1 VKRIALLAACA
12 PLGLA
17 SAAAADTLGGFS
29 AVDSSTYLVN
39 ADRVCTAVAVDAAT
53 ATATGGPTCRKAPS
67 NDIAGLDFHRP
78 VVQSGANA
86 TFAASASGR
95 TLTVTHASSGDTV
108 VTWQADDPISRVV
121 EVYASDLGD
130 RVAVAYT
137 SRRGGHEFTDVVA
150 FSILRKTA
158 VAPPTGP
165 TAPTAPTA
173 PTGPTAPAH
182 VDAPDVVAAIA
193 AARKAPPG
201 KALAA
206 WQAVIALDADH
217 SEARFR
223 VAELQATGKTPA
235 DAVGTL
241 EDLAKS
247 SRGDAIEW
255 LVEARFDKAFAK
267 LLADARFRTAV
278 GLDRKPATPYERFM
292 GLGGHWE
299 QAGQPCDH
307 AAVVLAALQDR
318 SFKLRVK
325 ETCNGQ
331 TMDLP
336 FHGTWRIE
344 GDDGITLGLP
354 PNKGQAVTD
363 ADEVHC
369 TLAAHG
375 DEDALHCTL
384 GHDLDFTVLPTR
396 R

>member
-1 VKRIALLAACA
+1 MT
-12 PLGLA
+12 

-29 AVDSSTYLVN
+29 EVDNSYLVN
-39 ADRVCTAVAVDAAT
+39 ADRVCMPLQVDAGT
-53 ATATGGPTCRKAPS
+53 AAATGAVSCKKAPA
-67 NDIAGLDFHRP
+67 NDVAGLDFHSA
-78 VVQSGANA
+78 VAQSGANA

-95 TLTVTHASSGDTV
+95 TLTVTHASGGDTV
-108 VTWQADDPISRVV
+108 ATWQADDPIGRVV
-121 EVYASDLGD
+121 GVYASHFED

-150 FSILRKTA
+150 FALLRKTA
-158 VAPPTGP
+158 I
-165 TAPTAPTA
+165 APTPNPAPTNPQPPA
-173 PTGPTAPAH
+173 APAH

-193 AARKAPPG
+193 TARKAAPA

-206 WQAVIALDADH
+206 WQAVLALDADH
-217 SEARFR
+217 SEARYR
-223 VAELQATGKTPA
+223 VAAIQAAGKTPA
-235 DAVGTL
+235 DAVATF

-247 SRGDAIEW
+247 SRADAIEW
-255 LVEARFDKAFAK
+255 LVEARFDKTFAK
-267 LLADARFRTAV
+267 LLPDPRFRAAL
-278 GLDRKPATPYERFM
+278 GLDRKAATPYERFM
-292 GLGGHWE
+292 GLGGRWE

-307 AAVVLAALQDR
+307 AAVVLTAQQDR

-325 ETCNGQ
+325 ETCTGQ

-354 PNKGQAVTD
+354 PNKGKAITD
-363 ADEVHC
+363 ADELHC